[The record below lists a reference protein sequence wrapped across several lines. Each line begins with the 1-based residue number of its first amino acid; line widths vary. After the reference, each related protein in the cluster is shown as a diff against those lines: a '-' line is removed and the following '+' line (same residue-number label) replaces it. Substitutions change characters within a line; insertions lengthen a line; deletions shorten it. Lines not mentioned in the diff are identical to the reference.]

1 MAVNETERDW
11 LRLVH
16 TGDMI
21 DDAIE
26 ALKMI
31 DASVEERRTHVGN
44 MVRLLEEEKLDDK
57 WADRDWT
64 TLDTQIA
71 AGRSFWKT
79 GS

>member
-16 TGDMI
+16 IGDMI
-21 DDAIE
+21 DDAI
-26 ALKMI
+26 ASLKMR
-31 DASVEERRTHVGN
+31 DTSLEERRTHVGN

-57 WADRDWT
+57 WDDRDWT
-64 TLDTQIA
+64 ALDAQIA